1 MADFPDVETRLVHV
15 GVPAAMASA
24 IAAEVPDIRT
34 ATRTRNGLAAV
45 VIVAAVTLSIILMPA
60 FLILGFWLGRGAQE
74 CRIGSFGTTEIAMLL
89 QLNAIF
95 SGVLLVQW
103 QWLKRATHRTRMRF
117 LAARLLT
124 FYSLGVGP
132 APMQRLLEKY
142 PETISADD
150 VLRIDLAQ
158 RIRFWSWG
166 WIGIQAAA
174 LAVLLIAPDPTR
186 PLAFPCDSPRIVY
199 PNRSPPMSA
208 TVSIENDIA
217 LVTLDDGK
225 ANAISLDL
233 LAAANT
239 ALDEAEA
246 KAKVI
251 VLAGRPERFSAGFD
265 LKFLATADPVNRAK
279 LVNGGGRLALR
290 LFTSEK
296 PIVIACTGHAIAM
309 GAFLLLGGDT
319 RIGARGAYK
328 IGANETVNNMTLP
341 PFGVELPRARLNPM
355 YLTEALAQA
364 RLYTPDEAVPVGWL
378 DRVVEPGEV
387 IGAALAEAA
396 RLLPLANDAYG
407 RNKRLARQPT
417 IDLLTPTL
425 AG

>member
-1 MADFPDVETRLVHV
+1 
-15 GVPAAMASA
+15 
-24 IAAEVPDIRT
+24 
-34 ATRTRNGLAAV
+34 
-45 VIVAAVTLSIILMPA
+45 
-60 FLILGFWLGRGAQE
+60 
-74 CRIGSFGTTEIAMLL
+74 
-89 QLNAIF
+89 
-95 SGVLLVQW
+95 
-103 QWLKRATHRTRMRF
+103 
-117 LAARLLT
+117 
-124 FYSLGVGP
+124 
-132 APMQRLLEKY
+132 
-142 PETISADD
+142 
-150 VLRIDLAQ
+150 
-158 RIRFWSWG
+158 
-166 WIGIQAAA
+166 
-174 LAVLLIAPDPTR
+174 
-186 PLAFPCDSPRIVY
+186 
-199 PNRSPPMSA
+199 MSA
-208 TVSIENDIA
+208 TVRIENDIA

-233 LAAANT
+233 LGAANA

-265 LKFLATADPVNRAK
+265 LKFLGSADPVNRAK

-290 LFTSEK
+290 LFASDK

-328 IGANETVNNMTLP
+328 IGANETVNGMTLP

-387 IGAALAEAA
+387 IDAAMAEAA
-396 RLLPLANDAYG
+396 RLLPLANPAYG

>member
-1 MADFPDVETRLVHV
+1 
-15 GVPAAMASA
+15 
-24 IAAEVPDIRT
+24 
-34 ATRTRNGLAAV
+34 
-45 VIVAAVTLSIILMPA
+45 
-60 FLILGFWLGRGAQE
+60 
-74 CRIGSFGTTEIAMLL
+74 
-89 QLNAIF
+89 
-95 SGVLLVQW
+95 
-103 QWLKRATHRTRMRF
+103 
-117 LAARLLT
+117 
-124 FYSLGVGP
+124 
-132 APMQRLLEKY
+132 
-142 PETISADD
+142 
-150 VLRIDLAQ
+150 
-158 RIRFWSWG
+158 
-166 WIGIQAAA
+166 
-174 LAVLLIAPDPTR
+174 
-186 PLAFPCDSPRIVY
+186 
-199 PNRSPPMSA
+199 MSA
-208 TVSIENDIA
+208 TVRIENDIA

-233 LAAANT
+233 LGAANA
-239 ALDEAEA
+239 ALDEAEP

-290 LFTSEK
+290 LFTSDK
-296 PIVIACTGHAIAM
+296 PVVIACTGHAIAM

-328 IGANETVNNMTLP
+328 IGANETVNGMTLP

-387 IGAALAEAA
+387 IDAAMAEAA
-396 RLLPLANDAYG
+396 RLLPIANPAYG